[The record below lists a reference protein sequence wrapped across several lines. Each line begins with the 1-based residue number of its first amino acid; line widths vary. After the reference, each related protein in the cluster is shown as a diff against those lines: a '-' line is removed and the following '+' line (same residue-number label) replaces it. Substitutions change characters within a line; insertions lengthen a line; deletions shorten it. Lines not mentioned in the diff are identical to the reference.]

1 MTHSGSEGLP
11 QNLKESVFFSRPAI
25 AIFKEVGGESP
36 EAFKKLVKDELW
48 ADACR
53 WLATHFPLQYAIF
66 WGLLCTEDSAK
77 SSEPDELKSLVLD
90 WVVNVSELTRSKI
103 LAITWLDVPENPV
116 EYLAKAVAWTG
127 PSMTPP
133 QLPAVPADPV
143 ILGRLVAACVELSAS
158 KHADLDI
165 NNALK
170 RFVGLARLIDTGEIH
185 WAKSYNDKDAQI
197 LIQERPRSVFQ
208 STFTT

>member
-1 MTHSGSEGLP
+1 MTHSGSEGIP
-11 QNLKESVFFSRPAI
+11 QKPKESVFFSRPAI
-25 AIFKEVGGESP
+25 AVFKEVGGESP
-36 EAFKKLVKDELW
+36 KAFKKLVKDELW

-66 WGLLCTEDSAK
+66 WGLLCAEDSEK

-90 WVVNVSELTRSKI
+90 WVVNASEITRSKI
-103 LAITWLDVPENPV
+103 LAITWLDTPEKPV

-127 PSMTPP
+127 PSMTLPH
-133 QLPAVPADPV
+133 LPAVPADPV
-143 ILGRLVAACVELSAS
+143 ILGILVAACVELSAS
-158 KHADLDI
+158 KHADLNI
-165 NNALK
+165 NDALK
-170 RFVGLARLIDTGEIH
+170 RFVGLAKLIDTGEIH
-185 WAKSYNDKDAQI
+185 WAKSYTDKDAQV